1 MEIEGGII
9 LFTEEKQ
16 TELHIGNDG
25 VITVH
30 IITSYYKDKVKIG
43 EDHWQQ
49 AMVPD
54 PVYVNIAGQILD
66 EYHLNIVRSVWT
78 DEVMQKFAELQ
89 NDSTA
94 TL

>member
-1 MEIEGGII
+1 M
-9 LFTEEKQ
+9 FTEEKQ
-16 TELHIGNDG
+16 TELHINSDG
-25 VITVH
+25 VIIVH
-30 IITSYYKDKVKIG
+30 ITTSYYKNNVKIG

-54 PVYVNIAGQILD
+54 PVYVKIAENILD

-89 NDSTA
+89 NNNNII
-94 TL
+94 L